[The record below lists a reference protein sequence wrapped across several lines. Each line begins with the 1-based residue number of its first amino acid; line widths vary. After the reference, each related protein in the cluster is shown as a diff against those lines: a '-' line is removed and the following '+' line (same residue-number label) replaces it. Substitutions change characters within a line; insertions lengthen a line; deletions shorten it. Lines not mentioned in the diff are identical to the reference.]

1 MFLYIDVIQKKLLK
15 LIIIIRKDKYY
26 STSPSINAF
35 LLYLYI
41 NNLFNNYNN
50 LIIYINVKH

>member
-1 MFLYIDVIQKKLLK
+1 M
-15 LIIIIRKDKYY
+15 IIIKKPKYY

>member
-1 MFLYIDVIQKKLLK
+1 MFLYINVIQKKLLK

-26 STSPSINAF
+26 SNSPSINAF

-50 LIIYINVKH
+50 LITYTNVKH

>member
-1 MFLYIDVIQKKLLK
+1 M
-15 LIIIIRKDKYY
+15 IIIKIPRYY

>member
-1 MFLYIDVIQKKLLK
+1 MFLYINVIQKKLLK

-50 LIIYINVKH
+50 LITYNNVKH

>member
-1 MFLYIDVIQKKLLK
+1 MFLYINVIQKKLLK

-50 LIIYINVKH
+50 LITYINAKH

>member
-15 LIIIIRKDKYY
+15 LIIIIRTDKYN

-50 LIIYINVKH
+50 LITYTNVKH

>member
-1 MFLYIDVIQKKLLK
+1 MFLYINVIQKKLLK

-50 LIIYINVKH
+50 LITYINVKH

>member
-1 MFLYIDVIQKKLLK
+1 MFLYINVIQKKLLK

-50 LIIYINVKH
+50 LIKYTNVKH